1 MNNPY
6 LGRVDW
12 TAMSTA
18 VGFGIGLVV
27 TIAVMGLLYKAFPRF
42 RRPQVFFW
50 VMLGLLLVTS
60 IGSMV
65 VLTPLQARNQGQHN
79 QAQGGKQGAHGP

>member
-6 LGRVDW
+6 LRPVDW

-18 VGFGIGLVV
+18 TGIVIGLVV
-27 TIAVMGLLYKAFPRF
+27 TIVVTGLLYKAFPRF

-50 VMLGLLLVTS
+50 VMLGILLVTS
-60 IGSMV
+60 IGGML
-65 VLTPLQARNQGQHN
+65 VLTPLQTHN
-79 QAQGGKQGAHGP
+79 QAQGGKQAAHVP

>member
-6 LGRVDW
+6 LSTVKW

-18 VGFGIGLVV
+18 AGIVIGLIVTGLVV
-27 TIAVMGLLYKAFPRF
+27 GLLYKAVPGF
-42 RRPQVFFW
+42 RQPEVFFW

-60 IGSMV
+60 IGSMLI
-65 VLTPLQARNQGQHN
+65 LTPLQAHN
-79 QAQGGKQGAHGP
+79 QA